1 MRESGDGG
9 GEEIGT
15 NIGVHGELTS
25 CGQVEIIREPE
36 SKERTVERLTAYLS
50 DL

>member
-9 GEEIGT
+9 GEEIET
-15 NIGVHGELTS
+15 NIGVHGER
-25 CGQVEIIREPE
+25 GQVEIIREPE
-36 SKERTVERLTAYLS
+36 SKGRTVERLTAYLS